1 MMRQN
6 SSLLLVLLI
15 LCVASSNS
23 ISAKVVDVDIICKE
37 ASNPSYC
44 SNLLNSKPGGA
55 KGVDLVDLARY
66 TIDVLNNNSS
76 DTLNLIH
83 NLVRSAENDTVAN
96 YYYRCDIDLLNHA
109 DSVTSSLTDAQV
121 SLSFRK
127 YPAMAKDSADIMK
140 YILECID
147 SLHKHKTSP
156 LLATYVENLRQSA
169 QVFQIITKYLNLEK

>member
-83 NLVRSAENDTVAN
+83 NLVRSAENDTIV
-96 YYYRCDIDLLNHA
+96 L
-109 DSVTSSLTDAQV
+109 
-121 SLSFRK
+121 
-127 YPAMAKDSADIMK
+127 
-140 YILECID
+140 
-147 SLHKHKTSP
+147 
-156 LLATYVENLRQSA
+156 LLALRMH
-169 QVFQIITKYLNLEK
+169 K